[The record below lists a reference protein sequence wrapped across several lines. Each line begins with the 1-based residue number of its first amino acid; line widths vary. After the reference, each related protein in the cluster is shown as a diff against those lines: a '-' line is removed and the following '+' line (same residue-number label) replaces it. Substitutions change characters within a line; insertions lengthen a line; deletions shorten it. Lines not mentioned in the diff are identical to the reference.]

1 MRRGRVVLG
10 AVGVAV
16 VGWVVAVPLAG
27 VSLRVRAGGGGGEP
41 AVVHG
46 VGFAMVV
53 VAAVLAG
60 VAAAVLLAV
69 LERRTRR
76 AGRWWVNIA
85 GATLASSF
93 AGPLRAADVATGMAL
108 AGLHLLVGVTLLVGF
123 ARTIRCS
130 PPADGC

>member
-27 VSLRVRAGGGGGEP
+27 VSLRVRAGGGEP

-53 VAAVLAG
+53 LAAVLAG

-108 AGLHLLVGVTLLVGF
+108 AGLHLLVGVTLIVGF